1 MSEQLFE
8 ELADNAPVMI
18 WRCGTDK
25 LCDFFNKPWLQFTGR
40 TFEEE
45 EGMGWTEG
53 VHPDDLRHCLAV
65 FTSAFDRRETFT
77 MEYRLRRKD
86 GAYRWLLDN
95 GRPFERDGGFA
106 GYFGSCVDIHER
118 KELEDTRKDLIGELN
133 HRVKNMLSTVQ
144 ALARQSLASVSSP
157 KEAEKR
163 LTMRLMALARVQ
175 DLLAQNEWRGTS
187 MRLLAEAAMDLTAPG
202 AGRGL
207 VQSEDILLVPGRTQV
222 LAMALIE
229 LGLNALQYGAWSSDG
244 GYVTLRCEVLEDNR
258 LNIEWREHEGPTVA
272 APGRRGF
279 GLRLLQGMLPSEAGG
294 QTNLQF
300 EPGGLVC
307 QITLPLMF
315 PSAGAEER

>member
-18 WRCGTDK
+18 WRSGTDK

-40 TFEEE
+40 TFEDEK
-45 EGMGWTEG
+45 GMGWTEG
-53 VHPDDLRHCLAV
+53 VHPDDLSHCLEV

-95 GRPFERDGGFA
+95 GRPFERDGTFA
-106 GYFGSCVDIHER
+106 GYFGSCIDIHER

-133 HRVKNMLSTVQ
+133 HRVKNTLAMVQ
-144 ALARQSLASVSSP
+144 ALVRQSLASVSSP

-175 DLLAQNEWRGTS
+175 DLLAQNDWRGTS
-187 MRLLAEAAMDLTAPG
+187 MRLLAEAAMDLTAPA

-207 VQSEDILLVPGRTQV
+207 VQSEDVLLVPGRTQL

-229 LGLNALQYGAWSSDG
+229 LGLNASQYGAWSTEG

-258 LNIEWREHEGPTVA
+258 LSIEWREHEGPTVA
-272 APGRRGF
+272 ALGRRGF

-307 QITLPLMF
+307 QITLPLAV
-315 PSAGAEER
+315 PSGGAEER